1 MNGLV
6 VLVVVLAGLALLV
19 GGTVAV
25 FNRLRRLDVHADE
38 ALAGIDVQLTR
49 RADLIPNVVETV
61 KGYAGHERAV
71 LENVTA
77 ARAAVTSAA
86 AGGTVAD
93 RAAAEGRL
101 DQALVDVLAVAEAYP
116 DLKASV
122 TFLDLQRQLADTES
136 QLAFAR
142 QFYNDAVR
150 QLNSSVRT
158 VPAMWFAPMAGVRQR
173 DFYEAPAAKHTPPAV
188 SF

>member
-1 MNGLV
+1 MNATLILAVLGLLLV
-6 VLVVVLAGLALLV
+6 VLVAGGVV
-19 GGTVAV
+19 V

-38 ALAGIDVQLTR
+38 ALAGVDVQLTR

-71 LENVTA
+71 LENVTT
-77 ARAAVTSAA
+77 ARAAVSSAA
-86 AGGTVAD
+86 SGRSVTD

-101 DQALVDVLAVAEAYP
+101 DRALVDVLAVAEAYP
-116 DLKASV
+116 DLKAST

-142 QFYNDAVR
+142 QYYNDAVR
-150 QLNSSVRT
+150 QLNDAVRT
-158 VPAMWFAPMAGVRQR
+158 VPSMWVAPMAGVHQR
-173 DFYEAPAAKHTPPAV
+173 EFYEAPAGHQAPPAV